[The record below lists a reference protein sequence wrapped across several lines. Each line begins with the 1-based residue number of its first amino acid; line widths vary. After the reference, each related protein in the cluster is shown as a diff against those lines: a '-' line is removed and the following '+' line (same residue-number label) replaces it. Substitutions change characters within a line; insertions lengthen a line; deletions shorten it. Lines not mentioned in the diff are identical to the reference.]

1 MKQTELAIIGA
12 GPAGLSAAIAACEC
26 GVEVTVIDENAE
38 PGGQLFKQIHK
49 FFGSQAHYAGTR
61 GFEIGTGLL
70 AQARECG
77 MNIMLQTVCWGIFG
91 NMQLALTHQ
100 GGAFLLQSQSIV
112 LATGACEKALS
123 FPGCTLPGV
132 MTAGAAQTMVNVHR
146 VLPGK
151 EVLMIGSGN
160 VGLIVAYQLMQAG
173 AHVTA
178 IVEAGHEI
186 GGYEVHAAKLRRYGV
201 PILTS
206 HTIKEAHGRGRVQ
219 RVIVVEVDEEWQP
232 IPHTERTL
240 SVDTICL
247 AVGLSPLAELAWLAG
262 CQFGYSPSLGGYV
275 PLHNE
280 NMQTTLPGIFVA
292 GDITGVEEASIAIEE
307 GRLAGLSAAQYLGK
321 TRDEAAY
328 EAKQEIR
335 EMLAILRLG
344 PFGEARAKAKAQL
357 AAKMVALATVE
368 YEM

>member
-12 GPAGLSAAIAACEC
+12 GPAGLSAGITARHC

-38 PGGQLFKQIHK
+38 PGGQLFKQTHK

-61 GFEIGTGLL
+61 GVEIGTGLL
-70 AQARECG
+70 EQARECG
-77 MNIMLQTVCWGIFG
+77 VNIVLQTVCWSIFG
-91 NMQLALTHQ
+91 NMQLALVDQ
-100 GGAFLLQSQSIV
+100 DGPFLLQPQSIV
-112 LATGACEKALS
+112 LATGASEKALS
-123 FPGCTLPGV
+123 FPGCTLPGI
-132 MTAGAAQTMVNVHR
+132 MTAGAAQTMVNIYR

-151 EVLMIGSGN
+151 EVLMVGSGN

-173 AHVTA
+173 AHITA
-178 IVEAGHEI
+178 VVEAAHEI
-186 GGYEVHAAKLRRYGV
+186 GGYGVHAAKLRRYGV

-262 CQFGYSPSLGGYV
+262 CQFEYSPSLGGYV
-275 PLHNE
+275 PLHDE
-280 NMQTTLPGIFVA
+280 NMQTTVPGIFVA
-292 GDITGVEEASIAIEE
+292 GDIAGVEEASIAIEE
-307 GRLAGLSAAQYLGK
+307 GRLAGVSAAQYLGR
-321 TRDEAAY
+321 TRDEATY

-335 EMLAILRLG
+335 ETLAILGSGL
-344 PFGEARAKAKAQL
+344 FGEARAKAKAQL
-357 AAKMVALATVE
+357 AAKMLALSKHQV
-368 YEM
+368 